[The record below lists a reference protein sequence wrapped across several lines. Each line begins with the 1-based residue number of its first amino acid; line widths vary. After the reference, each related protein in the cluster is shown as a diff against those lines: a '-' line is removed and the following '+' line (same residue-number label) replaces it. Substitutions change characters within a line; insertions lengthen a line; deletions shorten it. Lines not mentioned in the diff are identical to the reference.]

1 ISARRTSAVPEA
13 TALARLITSGAV
25 RMSGAPIGRRVIRSR
40 RRRRTDAGARF
51 RAYSRGGTMIIVRFK
66 VRCQPSRTE
75 DVAVAMHGVVK
86 AARSLPGVIHFDIGR
101 DLTDSDALIA
111 TEVFEDRDAMQ
122 REEALPEV
130 AKVVELMQGGAL
142 AGPPEWTVFEVSSSE
157 SPSR

>member
-1 ISARRTSAVPEA
+1 
-13 TALARLITSGAV
+13 
-25 RMSGAPIGRRVIRSR
+25 
-40 RRRRTDAGARF
+40 
-51 RAYSRGGTMIIVRFK
+51 MIIVRFK

-157 SPSR
+157 SPSI